1 MKKIG
6 WTQTY
11 FHKRWLWF
19 SVTSQAVMI
28 VLLVYLIVSVI
39 GLAKII
45 EYPPVFC
52 YPAATPQHNG
62 NYLGP
67 APICS
72 DPSCN
77 LSCVND

>member
-1 MKKIG
+1 MKRIG

-11 FHKRWLWF
+11 FHKKWLWF

-52 YPAATPQHNG
+52 HPNG

-72 DPSCN
+72 DPSCD
-77 LSCVND
+77 LPCVKD

>member
-1 MKKIG
+1 MKRIG

-11 FHKRWLWF
+11 FHKKWLWF

-45 EYPPVFC
+45 EYPAVFC
-52 YPAATPQHNG
+52 HPAAAATPRHDG

-67 APICS
+67 APICKC
-72 DPSCN
+72 DLP
-77 LSCVND
+77 CVND